1 MDCFSCVSCLIGNSK
16 VAASEVVEDIEDMRE
31 SRRMLA
37 CAAKTAAGAPSYA
50 AVTRTLLLLP
60 QTRPT
65 KQARRP
71 SDASN
76 VSHTV
81 SMTAPI
87 KVVDTPPKTQM
98 LPLTLTKKSQPPSTL
113 KLPRIL
119 SMPSPLGSKYHSSL
133 CSWETGQHTFK
144 ICPKI
149 PQKTTSTSYP
159 TSIPLSPIHQL
170 ERFYHTLVL
179 QVEKVHDSILALWRD
194 DGRRNNTDGDKI
206 LFTIPFCHVCPC
218 KGCGYLKS
226 CEKLP
231 TLYMYII
238 GTFCLSS

>member
-1 MDCFSCVSCLIGNSK
+1 MDCFSCVSCLIGNIK

-81 SMTAPI
+81 NMTAPI
-87 KVVDTPPKTQM
+87 KVVDTPPNFISGTQNTDVATDTDKEVATSVDSEAAAIPVAAISSRLKRPQLTM
-98 LPLTLTKKSQPPSTL
+98 QLRDWAAYLQNMSKNSTKNHFHLLPHPPFPYT
-113 KLPRIL
+113 PIRR
-119 SMPSPLGSKYHSSL
+119 
-133 CSWETGQHTFK
+133 F
-144 ICPKI
+144 I
-149 PQKTTSTSYP
+149 PYPNNTS
-159 TSIPLSPIHQL
+159 
-170 ERFYHTLVL
+170 VL
-179 QVEKVHDSILALWRD
+179 QVEKARDSIL
-194 DGRRNNTDGDKI
+194 
-206 LFTIPFCHVCPC
+206 
-218 KGCGYLKS
+218 
-226 CEKLP
+226 
-231 TLYMYII
+231 TLN
-238 GTFCLSS
+238 